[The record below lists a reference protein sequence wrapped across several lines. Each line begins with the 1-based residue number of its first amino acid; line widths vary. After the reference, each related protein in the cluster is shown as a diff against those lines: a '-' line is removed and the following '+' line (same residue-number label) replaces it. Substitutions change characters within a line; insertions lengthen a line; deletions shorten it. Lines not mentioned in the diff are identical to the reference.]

1 MLKYE
6 KVLKANGLSFNP
18 FEIKTHN
25 ENDKLTKKTLSS
37 ITTFMRFDR
46 KVFSEISITNELDKF
61 TYSLSIELH
70 YLQKEKL
77 NLSNLKNID
86 FQIIQDYLNI
96 EKTIFNKCSFSHTL
110 IISGL
115 FDEVNDT
122 IISQNYVINCFR
134 HSSSKKYSYRIDNL
148 IDDIDSKLK
157 NHDVIYS
164 KDKTDE
170 IINLLKLIYY

>member
-1 MLKYE
+1 MTILKYE
-6 KVLKANGLSFNP
+6 KVLKSNGLSFNP

-25 ENDKLTKKTLSS
+25 END
-37 ITTFMRFDR
+37 
-46 KVFSEISITNELDKF
+46 N
-61 TYSLSIELH
+61 
-70 YLQKEKL
+70 
-77 NLSNLKNID
+77 
-86 FQIIQDYLNI
+86 LNI

-122 IISQNYVINCFR
+122 IISQNYVVNCFR
-134 HSSSKKYSYRIDNL
+134 HSSSKNYSYRIDNL

-157 NHDVIYS
+157 THDVVYS